1 MGTLMRDIRYG
12 LRTMLGSPGF
22 TLVAVLTMAIG
33 IAATSTVFS
42 WMDGLLFRPLPGAG
56 DPDRVVALE
65 TVTAS
70 GDHLLTSYPDY
81 RDLRDRATLLDG
93 LATVQPRPVNIG
105 EGTHAERVW
114 VEMVSGNYFDV
125 LRVKPLLGRFFVGAE
140 RDDAPGGKPVA
151 VLSYALWKSRYEGDP
166 AILGKTL
173 RINRLPYTI
182 IGVAPED
189 FKGAETGLAFELW
202 APAMMY
208 GQLSAAGDFYLR
220 DRGTRMFFGLARLKP
235 GVTVEQARDEIASIA
250 RRMAELEANTNTG
263 IGATLLP
270 LWKST
275 FSAQHMLLA
284 PLAILMGVCT
294 LVLLIACANVANL
307 LLARATSRD
316 REFSIRLALGAPRGR
331 LIRQLLTESLLLAG
345 AGSLLGLILTA
356 WLRGSLR
363 WLMPTSATPTLVDPT
378 LNLGV
383 FAFTEALAVVVAALS
398 GLAPALHAARTNVD
412 EALKEGGR
420 SGAAGASSQRLRA
433 ALVVAEVALAV
444 VALVG
449 AGLFVKS
456 FETAKS
462 INPGFDAHNVVIGA
476 FHLSTAGYNQE
487 QSESFCRRLRERLE
501 ATPGVQAVS
510 YADTVPLGFI
520 GGAWED
526 LEITGY
532 VPSPSENM
540 KIDRNLVA
548 PGYFNL
554 MRIPLLDGR
563 DFTDHDDDKSL
574 PVMIVNQEFVRRF
587 MPNQTVVGR
596 KVRGWG
602 KWFTVVGVAKDSK
615 YHNISEGQRPYFYIP
630 IRQIF
635 RPEFPLTFHVRTAA
649 APEQAVSMLRR
660 EAQAI
665 DPAVALFDAVP
676 LSEYISQS
684 LFGQKVAASLLSVL
698 GAVALLLASI
708 GLYSVMAYS
717 IGRRTHEIGIRM
729 AIGAEPRHVLRLA
742 IRQGMTY
749 ALAGLLIGVAL
760 AAALAHLASAA
771 LIGVSPN
778 DPLIFGAVAAFLAG
792 LSLLASW
799 IPAWRASRIDPMLA
813 LRCQ

>member
-1 MGTLMRDIRYG
+1 MGTFVRDVRYG
-12 LRTMLGSPGF
+12 LRMMLGSPGF

-33 IAATSTVFS
+33 IAATTTVFS
-42 WMDGLLFRPLPGAG
+42 WMDGLLLRPLPGVG
-56 DPDRVVALE
+56 DPDQVVALE

-81 RDLRDRATLLDG
+81 RDLRDHATLLDG
-93 LATVQPRPVNIG
+93 LATTQPRPVNIG

-114 VEMVSGNYFDV
+114 IEMVSGNYFDV
-125 LRVKPLLGRFFVGAE
+125 LRVKPLLGRFFTGAE

-151 VLSYALWKSRYEGDP
+151 VLSYALWKSRFEGDP

-182 IGVAPED
+182 IGVAPEE
-189 FKGAETGLAFELW
+189 FRGAETGLAFELW

-220 DRGTRMFFGLARLKP
+220 DRKTRMFFGLARLKP
-235 GVTVEQARDEIASIA
+235 GVTVEQARDEVASIA
-250 RRMAELEANTNTG
+250 RRMAEADADTNTG

-270 LWKST
+270 MWKST
-275 FSAQHMLLA
+275 FSAQHILLA
-284 PLAILMGVCT
+284 PLGILMGVCT

-307 LLARATSRD
+307 LLARATARD

-345 AGSLLGLILTA
+345 AGSLLGLIMTA
-356 WLRGSLR
+356 WLRGSLK
-363 WLMPTSATPTLVDPT
+363 WLLPTSATPTVLDPT

-420 SGAAGASSQRLRA
+420 SGAAGARSQRLRA

-462 INPGFDAHNVVIGA
+462 INPGFDTHNVVIGA

-501 ATPGVQAVS
+501 STPGVQAVS

-526 LEITGY
+526 LEIEGY
-532 VPSPSENM
+532 VPAPSENM

-548 PGYFNL
+548 PGYFSL
-554 MRIPLLDGR
+554 MRIPLLEGR
-563 DFTDHDDDKSL
+563 DFTDHDDGKSL

-587 MPNQTVVGR
+587 MAGQNIIGR
-596 KVRGWG
+596 RVRGWG
-602 KWFTVVGVAKDSK
+602 KWFTVVGVARDSK
-615 YHNISEGQRPYFYIP
+615 YHSISEGQRPYFYIP
-630 IRQIF
+630 IRQVF
-635 RPEFPLTFHVRTAA
+635 RPEYPLSFHVRTAA
-649 APEQAVSMLRR
+649 APERAVAMLRR

-665 DPAVALFDAVP
+665 DPAVAMFDAMP
-676 LSEYISQS
+676 LAEYISQS

-717 IGRRTHEIGIRM
+717 ISRRTHEIGIRM

-749 ALAGLLIGVAL
+749 ALAGLAIGAAL

-778 DPLIFGAVAAFLAG
+778 DPLIYGAVAAFLAG

-799 IPAWRASRIDPMLA
+799 IPAWRASHIDPMVA

>member
-1 MGTLMRDIRYG
+1 MRDVRYG
-12 LRTMLGSPGF
+12 VRMMLGSPGF

-33 IAATSTVFS
+33 IAATTTVFS
-42 WMDGLLFRPLPGAG
+42 WMDTLLLRPLPGVG
-56 DPDRVVALE
+56 DPDRIVGLE

-70 GDHLLTSYPDY
+70 GDHFLTSYPDY
-81 RDLRDRATLLDG
+81 RDLRDHATMLDG
-93 LATVQPRPVNIG
+93 LAVVRPLPANIG

-114 VEMVSGNYFDV
+114 IEIVSGNYFDV
-125 LRVKPLLGRFFVGAE
+125 LRVKPLLGRFFLGQE

-151 VLSYALWKSRYEGDP
+151 VLSYALWKSRFHGD
-166 AILGKTL
+166 AGVLGKTL

-182 IGVAPED
+182 IGVAPEQ
-189 FKGAETGLAFELW
+189 FRGSETALAFELW

-220 DRGTRMFFGLARLKP
+220 DRKTRMFWGLARLKP
-235 GVTVEQARDEIASIA
+235 GVSVEQARDEMASIA
-250 RRMAELEANTNTG
+250 RRTAELEADTNTG

-270 LWKST
+270 IWKST
-275 FSAQHMLLA
+275 FSAQRMLLA
-284 PLAILMGVCT
+284 PLTILMGVCT

-307 LLARATSRD
+307 LLARATARD
-316 REFSIRLALGAPRGR
+316 REFSVRLALGAPRSR

-345 AGSLLGLILTA
+345 AGSLLGLIMTA
-356 WLRGSLR
+356 WLRSSLL
-363 WLMPTSATPTLVDPT
+363 WLLPTSATPTVVDPG

-383 FAFTEALAVVVAALS
+383 FAFTEALAVLVAALS

-420 SGAAGASSQRLRA
+420 SGAAGGRSQRLRA

-487 QSESFCRRLRERLE
+487 QSESFCRRLRDRLE

-526 LEITGY
+526 LEISGY
-532 VPSPSENM
+532 VPGPSENM

-548 PGYFNL
+548 PGYFSL

-574 PVMIVNQEFVRRF
+574 PIMIVNQEFVRRF
-587 MPNQTVVGR
+587 MPNQNAIGR

-602 KWFTVVGVAKDSK
+602 KWFTVVGVARDSR
-615 YHNISEGQRPYFYIP
+615 YHNISESQRPYFYIP

-635 RPEFPLTFHVRTAA
+635 RPEFPLTFHVRTATA
-649 APEQAVSMLRR
+649 SEQAVSMLRR

-665 DPAVALFDAVP
+665 DPTVAMFDAMP

-698 GAVALLLASI
+698 GSVALLLASI

-717 IGRRTHEIGIRM
+717 ISRRTHEIGIRM
-729 AIGAEPRHVLRLA
+729 AIGAEPRHVLRLG

-749 ALAGLLIGVAL
+749 AMAGLAIGAVL
-760 AAALAHLASAA
+760 AAGLAHLASAA

-778 DPLIFGAVAAFLAG
+778 DPLIYGAVAAFLAG

>member
-1 MGTLMRDIRYG
+1 MRDIRYG

-42 WMDGLLFRPLPGAG
+42 WMDGLLFRPLPGVG
-56 DPDRVVALE
+56 EPDRVVSLE

-93 LATVQPRPVNIG
+93 LATIQPRPVNIG

-114 VEMVSGNYFDV
+114 IEMVSGNYFDA

-140 RDDAPGGKPVA
+140 RDDVPGGKPVA
-151 VLSYALWKSRYEGDP
+151 VLSYALWKSRYEGNP

-182 IGVAPED
+182 IGVAPQD
-189 FKGAETGLAFELW
+189 FRGSETGLAFELW

-220 DRGTRMFFGLARLKP
+220 DRRTRMFFGLARLKP
-235 GVTVEQARDEIASIA
+235 GVTVEQARDELASIA

-270 LWKST
+270 MWKST

-345 AGSLLGLILTA
+345 AGSVLGLIMTA
-356 WLRGSLR
+356 WLRGSLK

-398 GLAPALHAARTNVD
+398 GLAPALHAARTSVD

-420 SGAAGASSQRLRA
+420 SGAAGASSQKLRA

-526 LEITGY
+526 LEISGY

-548 PGYFNL
+548 PGYFSL

-563 DFTDHDDDKSL
+563 DFTDHDDGKSL
-574 PVMIVNQEFVRRF
+574 PVMIVNQQFVRHF
-587 MPNQTVVGR
+587 LPGQNVIGR
-596 KVRGWG
+596 QVRGWG
-602 KWFTVVGVAKDSK
+602 KWFTIVGVAKDSK

-635 RPEFPLTFHVRTAA
+635 RPEFPLTFHVRTAV

-665 DPAVALFDAVP
+665 DPAVALFDAMP

-742 IRQGMTY
+742 IRQGMSY
-749 ALAGLLIGVAL
+749 ALAGLLIGAAL

-778 DPLIFGAVAAFLAG
+778 DPLIYGAVAAFLAG
-792 LSLLASW
+792 LSFLASW

>member
-778 DPLIFGAVAAFLAG
+778 DPLIYGAVAAFLAG

>member
-554 MRIPLLDGR
+554 MRIPVLEGR

>member
-420 SGAAGASSQRLRA
+420 SGAAGARSQRLRA